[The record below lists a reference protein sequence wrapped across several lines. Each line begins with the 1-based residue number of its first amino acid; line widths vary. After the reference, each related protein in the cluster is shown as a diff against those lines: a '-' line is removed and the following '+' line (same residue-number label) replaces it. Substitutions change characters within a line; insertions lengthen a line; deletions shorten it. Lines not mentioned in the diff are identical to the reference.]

1 MHCVGTIARPAKSNS
16 SFVSTASGRVS
27 STFPSS
33 PNFNIR
39 NSSFEISPAIREWI
53 PDDDAEQSFDLFD
66 QRSASGKPVEIPRAD
81 GTILFLDPD

>member
-1 MHCVGTIARPAKSNS
+1 MQCVGTIVRPAKSNS

-66 QRSASGKPVEIPRAD
+66 QRPASGKPVEIPRED

>member
-1 MHCVGTIARPAKSNS
+1 MQCVGTIVRPAKSNS

-53 PDDDAEQSFDLFD
+53 PDDDAEPSFDFFD
-66 QRSASGKPVEIPRAD
+66 QRPPPASPVEIPRAD